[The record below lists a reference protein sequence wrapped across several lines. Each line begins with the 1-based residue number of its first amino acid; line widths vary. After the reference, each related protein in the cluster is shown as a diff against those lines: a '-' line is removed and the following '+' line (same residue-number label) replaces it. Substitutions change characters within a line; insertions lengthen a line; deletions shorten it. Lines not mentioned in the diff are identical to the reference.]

1 MQQDW
6 AMHRQRLTQDYI
18 TRIEELPRAYAPAF
32 QPPFQVDE
40 W

>member
-18 TRIEELPRAYAPAF
+18 TRIEELPAGLRASLSATFPS
-32 QPPFQVDE
+32 
-40 W
+40 